1 MECCA
6 SLASRTQRW
15 PPGATLVSP
24 NARRAWTARAVR
36 PAPPTTISTR
46 EGAGCSVPTR
56 PTCCSGSVCVSED
69 GSQLACDQSC
79 ATCNLGTSQSCLTCA
94 PGSLYTELYHTCTPA
109 CLHGFYIDEDTSC
122 VPCDSECSTCR
133 GPENTDCTSCEGN
146 MVFTPSLGTCSPQCA
161 ELGFYE
167 FSGQCLVCDQACQSC
182 SERTSDDCLSCAP
195 GYNLIEATHTCV
207 SSCPSDF
214 FLNATAAAS
223 TCEGKPTPRSLP
235 PRLRLVVSGVLG
247 PAPQQLHALRQ
258 LPLLLPA
265 RVRG

>member
-122 VPCDSECSTCR
+122 VPASNRRSWRRQAMFYYSSTCR
-133 GPENTDCTSCEGN
+133 
-146 MVFTPSLGTCSPQCA
+146 VCSNYLRLPF
-161 ELGFYE
+161 L
-167 FSGQCLVCDQACQSC
+167 
-182 SERTSDDCLSCAP
+182 RLSPPIARNC
-195 GYNLIEATHTCV
+195 
-207 SSCPSDF
+207 
-214 FLNATAAAS
+214 
-223 TCEGKPTPRSLP
+223 
-235 PRLRLVVSGVLG
+235 PRLF
-247 PAPQQLHALRQ
+247 A
-258 LPLLLPA
+258 
-265 RVRG
+265 